1 MAKTLASDQ
10 GETTVEKEKVEMMK
24 QTQTK
29 EEDAPVYVLPRDIDR
44 LCPSIGE
51 EAYGDASAMDY
62 DDYSADYYDPAW
74 HYRQID
80 EERRLDREAQER
92 DWAARDNNI
101 KEER

>member
-1 MAKTLASDQ
+1 MDDYRDEPLGWGAKIAIAFLLALFLA
-10 GETTVEKEKVEMMK
+10 VF
-24 QTQTK
+24 
-29 EEDAPVYVLPRDIDR
+29 
-44 LCPSIGE
+44 
-51 EAYGDASAMDY
+51 AYGCASALDY

-80 EERRLDREAQER
+80 EERRLEREAQER